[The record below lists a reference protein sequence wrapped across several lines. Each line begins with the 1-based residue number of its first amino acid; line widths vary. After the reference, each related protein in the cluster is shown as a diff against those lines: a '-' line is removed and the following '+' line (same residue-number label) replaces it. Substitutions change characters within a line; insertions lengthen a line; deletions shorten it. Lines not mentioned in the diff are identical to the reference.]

1 MTREDIIWLS
11 IERNIQSWF
20 CDSKITDNA
29 VNSVTPMLEDALQ
42 RLESNP
48 EKYYNKEEDFAFS
61 KAQNRLYEDFGYSL
75 KEMIDDINH
84 LRNAYTGKRLFYDS
98 LYYIVEYWHKELN
111 KC

>member
-1 MTREDIIWLS
+1 MEREDLIWKS

-20 CDSKITDNA
+20 SNWKISDDA
-29 VNSVTPMLEDALQ
+29 VNFAMPLLYDALE

-48 EKYYNKEEDFAFS
+48 EKYYKTEEDFAFS
-61 KAQNRLYEDFGYSL
+61 KAQNRLYEDFGYNL

-98 LYYIVEYWHKELN
+98 LYYIVEYWHKELK